1 MELNKKKI
9 LLFADW
15 YEPGYKAG
23 GPIRSCVNFVN
34 NMQSEYSVYVFTTDR
49 DLGSDKPYENIE
61 ADRWIR
67 LSDSVYIYYCS
78 PKKLLWKNIRE
89 QIISLRPDF
98 IYLNSMFSK
107 YFTIY
112 PLLIIRVAKI
122 KAKIILS
129 PRGMLRDTAIQ
140 FKSVKKRTYLTLSK
154 WLGLYRNIYFHVV
167 DAMEMSDVIAHFG
180 NHSRVAVI
188 PNFPA
193 VLADHP
199 SFVKKEIG
207 KLSMVFVGRIH
218 PIKNLGYL
226 LFVLKEILSAVNLSI
241 VGSMEDKSFWES
253 CNKII
258 KELPSNISVKY
269 LGEIPNHQLAPI
281 ISKHHIFILP
291 TKGENFGHA
300 IFEALSQG
308 KPILISNQTPWRNL
322 QQSKVGWDLSLKEP
336 HLFLEAIEQAASFDQ
351 QEYNEW
357 SQNAW
362 NYAYNYTSQLHLRTD
377 YLNLFN

>member
-1 MELNKKKI
+1 LNKKKI

-34 NMQSEYSVYVFTTDR
+34 NMQNQYEVYVFTTDR
-49 DLGSDKPYENIE
+49 DLASTEPYENIE
-61 ADRWIR
+61 TDKWIKN
-67 LSDSVYIYYCS
+67 SDSVFIYYCS
-78 PKKLLWKNIRE
+78 PKNLLWKNIRE
-89 QIISLRPDF
+89 QITSLDADF
-98 IYLNSMFSK
+98 IYLNSMFSR
-107 YFTIY
+107 YFTVY
-112 PLLIIRVAKI
+112 PLLIIRLSKI

-140 FKSVKKRTYLTLSK
+140 FKSFKKKTYLTISK
-154 WLGLYRNIYFHVV
+154 WFGLYRDIFFHVV
-167 DAMEMSDVIAHFG
+167 DDMEMADVISHFG
-180 NHSRVAVI
+180 INSKVAVI

-193 VLADHP
+193 VLANHP
-199 SFVKKEIG
+199 AFVKKEIG

-226 LFVLKEILSAVNLSI
+226 LFILKEIPSAVDLSI
-241 VGSMEDKSFWES
+241 VGSLEDKSFWES

-258 KELPSNISVKY
+258 RELPPNICVKY
-269 LGEIPNHQLAPI
+269 LGEIPNHQLTPV
-281 ISKHHIFILP
+281 ISQHHIFILP

-362 NYAYNYTSQLHLRTD
+362 NYAYNYTSKLHLQSD
-377 YLNLFN
+377 YLKLFN